1 MLRGLTAVLLC
12 LTLSGMAAA
21 QSASQTASPPV
32 SPRATA
38 SAWANLTPAQKQAL
52 SPLEREWA
60 SIDAQRQSKWLVLA
74 ARFATMPT
82 DERARL
88 HARMA
93 EWARLT
99 PAERSRARLQ
109 FQDARQVPANER
121 QAKWQAYQAL
131 SEDDRHALA
140 QKAKPAAR
148 AASGPGAAAATKPAG
163 AAGKQNMVQA
173 TAVPRS
179 RAVSP
184 TSQQVRPGAT
194 TTAITTRTPPPTH
207 NQAGLPKIAA
217 TSGFVDPS
225 TLLPKRGP
233 QGAAVRAAAA
243 ASGPAAQP

>member
-1 MLRGLTAVLLC
+1 MLRRLTAAVLC
-12 LTLSGMAAA
+12 LALSGVAAA
-21 QSASQTASPPV
+21 ESASQTASPL
-32 SPRATA
+32 ATA
-38 SAWANLTPAQKQAL
+38 PAWTSLTPAQKQAL
-52 SPLEREWA
+52 APLEREWA

-109 FQDARQVPANER
+109 FQDARQVSANER

-148 AASGPGAAAATKPAG
+148 TASGPGAAAAIKPA
-163 AAGKQNMVQA
+163 AVAGKQNVVQA

-194 TTAITTRTPPPTH
+194 TTTITTRTPPPTH

-217 TSGFVDPS
+217 TPGFVDPS
-225 TLLPKRGP
+225 TLLPRRGP
-233 QGAAVRAAAA
+233 QGAAVRSAAV

>member
-1 MLRGLTAVLLC
+1 MTAFRRLTAALLC
-12 LTLSGMAAA
+12 LALCGIAAAA
-21 QSASQTASPPV
+21 QP
-32 SPRATA
+32 A
-38 SAWANLTPAQKQAL
+38 SAAAWASLTATQKQAL
-52 SPLEREWA
+52 APLEREWG
-60 SIDAQRQSKWLVLA
+60 SIDSQRQSKWLVLA
-74 ARFATMPT
+74 AGFSSMPAA
-82 DERARL
+82 DRARL

-93 EWARLT
+93 EWARMT

-148 AASGPGAAAATKPAG
+148 PASAPSQTAAVKPAG
-163 AAGKQNMVQA
+163 SAGKQNVVQA

-179 RAVSP
+179 RAVSA

-194 TTAITTRTPPPTH
+194 TTTITTRAPPPTH

-217 TSGFVDPS
+217 TSGFVDPA
-225 TLLPKRGP
+225 TLLPQRGP

-243 ASGPAAQP
+243 ASEPAAQP

>member
-1 MLRGLTAVLLC
+1 MAHRRLHAALLMLVL
-12 LTLSGMAAA
+12 SSVVVAA
-21 QSASQTASPPV
+21 QPV
-32 SPRATA
+32 AAPSWTV
-38 SAWANLTPAQKQAL
+38 LTPAQKQAL
-52 SPLEREWA
+52 APLEREWG
-60 SIDAQRQSKWLVLA
+60 SLDAQRQSKWLAVA
-74 ARFATMPT
+74 AQFPSMPV

-109 FQDARQVPANER
+109 YQDARQLSANER
-121 QAKWQAYQAL
+121 QAKWHAYQAL

-148 AASGPGAAAATKPAG
+148 PGSASSPSLGPAPAQTAAAKPAASG
-163 AAGKQNMVQA
+163 GKQNVVQA
-173 TAVPRS
+173 TAALRS

-184 TSQQVRPGAT
+184 MSQQVRPGAT
-194 TTAITTRTPPPTH
+194 TTTITARALAPTH

-225 TLLPKRGP
+225 TLLPQRGP
-233 QGAAVRAAAA
+233 QGAAVRSAAV
-243 ASGPAAQP
+243 ASEPAAQP

>member
-1 MLRGLTAVLLC
+1 MLRGLTAALLC
-12 LTLSGMAAA
+12 LALSGMAVA
-21 QSASQTASPPV
+21 QPASPSTSTP
-32 SPRATA
+32 
-38 SAWANLTPAQKQAL
+38 AWARLTPAQKQAL
-52 SPLEREWA
+52 APLEREWG

-82 DERARL
+82 DERSRL

-109 FQDARQVPANER
+109 YQDAHQVPANER

-140 QKAKPAAR
+140 QKAKPAAKATSAPSTTTAAKP
-148 AASGPGAAAATKPAG
+148 AAS
-163 AAGKQNMVQA
+163 AGKQNVVQA

-184 TSQQVRPGAT
+184 TFQQVRPGAT
-194 TTAITTRTPPPTH
+194 TTTINTRAPAPTH

-217 TSGFVDPS
+217 TPGFVDPS
-225 TLLPKRGP
+225 TLLPRRGP
-233 QGAAVRAAAA
+233 QGAAVRSAAV
-243 ASGPAAQP
+243 ASGPTAEP

>member
-1 MLRGLTAVLLC
+1 MTALRRLTAALLCLALSGIVVAAQPASSPAWAGLTA
-12 LTLSGMAAA
+12 
-21 QSASQTASPPV
+21 
-32 SPRATA
+32 
-38 SAWANLTPAQKQAL
+38 AQKQAL
-52 SPLEREWA
+52 SPLEREWG
-60 SIDAQRQSKWLVLA
+60 SLDSQQQSKWLVLA
-74 ARFATMPT
+74 AGFSSMPVA
-82 DERARL
+82 ERTRL
-88 HARMA
+88 HTRMA
-93 EWARLT
+93 EWTRMT
-99 PAERSRARLQ
+99 PTERSRARLQ

-148 AASGPGAAAATKPAG
+148 PASAPSRTAAVKPAAS
-163 AAGKQNMVQA
+163 AGKQNVVQA
-173 TAVPRS
+173 TAAPRS

-194 TTAITTRTPPPTH
+194 TTPITTRAPPPTH

-243 ASGPAAQP
+243 ASEPAQQP